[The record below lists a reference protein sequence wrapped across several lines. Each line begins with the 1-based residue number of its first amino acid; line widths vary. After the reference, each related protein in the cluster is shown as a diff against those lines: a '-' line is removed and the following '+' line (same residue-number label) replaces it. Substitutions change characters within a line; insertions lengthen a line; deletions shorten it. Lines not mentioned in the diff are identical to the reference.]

1 MSDKYTIWFC
11 KFPPLHD
18 RPLITPP
25 GKFTRSFE
33 SLIYQTP
40 TNSGLE
46 GGNWNRVKIEITIIE
61 IRRVG
66 LTAKFVNHQLERLV
80 EEEQWCG
87 RRDKAD
93 KVLTP

>member
-1 MSDKYTIWFC
+1 M
-11 KFPPLHD
+11 
-18 RPLITPP
+18 
-25 GKFTRSFE
+25 
-33 SLIYQTP
+33 
-40 TNSGLE
+40 
-46 GGNWNRVKIEITIIE
+46 VKIEITIIE

-80 EEEQWCG
+80 EEEQLCG